1 LKKAFTLIEIVITVL
16 IISIIGFALLQ
27 MKSNTIKSL
36 ELLDTRLKVN
46 KYSSFIFSNIT
57 KDLHEKQKSVYEFI
71 QDRYNI
77 RDDELI
83 EYLKNKEYRYTQD
96 ELFFLNFGENEEGD
110 SEIMQEDRNQ
120 NRDEVTD
127 EIKKQGI
134 LIERISIKDEINNS
148 TSIYHF
154 SYLK

>member
-1 LKKAFTLIEIVITVL
+1 MKKAFTLIEIVITVL

-27 MKSNTIKSL
+27 MQSNTIKSL

-46 KYSSFIFSNIT
+46 KYSSFIFSKIT
-57 KDLHEKQKSVYEFI
+57 KNLHEKHKSVYEFI

-77 RDDELI
+77 TDDELL
-83 EYLKNKEYRYTQD
+83 EYLKNKEYRYFQE
-96 ELFFLNFGENEEGD
+96 ELFFLNFGENEDGEN
-110 SEIMQEDRNQ
+110 EMMQEQSQ
-120 NRDEVTD
+120 NDDEVTD

-134 LIERISIKDEINNS
+134 LIERVSIKDEMNNS

-154 SYLK
+154 TYLQ

>member
-1 LKKAFTLIEIVITVL
+1 
-16 IISIIGFALLQ
+16 
-27 MKSNTIKSL
+27 MKSNTIRSL
-36 ELLDTRLKVN
+36 ELLDTRLKAN

-57 KDLHEKQKSVYEFI
+57 KDLHEKKKTVYEFI

-77 RDDELI
+77 RDDELV

-96 ELFFLNFGENEEGD
+96 ELFFLNFGENEDGE
-110 SEIMQEDRNQ
+110 SEIMQEQQTQ
-120 NRDEVTD
+120 NNDEVTD
-127 EIKKQGI
+127 EIKKQGV
-134 LIERISIKDEINNS
+134 LIEKVTIKDESNNS